1 MSKKLIIF
9 GNGLGMALNPDHF
22 LLTNAMTRVWD
33 CPTRLSVG
41 EKTTLG
47 SLKGI
52 ETATGPKNED
62 ELATAQV
69 ALAYLSSF
77 RAELGDE
84 ALSEWF
90 KEDAL
95 NYPGTLNKYV
105 FEVAYELYSY
115 LIPEEQRTLWK
126 DFLTSLTCFIRDT
139 RSHIATLNYD
149 DLLYAPFVDGHHFI
163 EGGKTKWLCL
173 TKKDPESSNIAP
185 YLRDGFFKG
194 AGQTLTAFTPD
205 SFNWAGDCGYYLH
218 LHGSPLYVSDTD
230 ARKLNR
236 SEVATSTRTLRR
248 HIVLANRKD
257 KETIIRRSE
266 ILSDY
271 WDNRLPKC
279 IADAEEIILFGYSGL
294 DLHLNEL
301 IRDKHDGPIH
311 VVEWSGSTH
320 YPLSTDENVLEHDPI
335 SAKEFW
341 GSVSVLSVPE
351 ANVHRMKNILE
362 FREWSNPDDCVPF

>member
-9 GNGLGMALNPDHF
+9 GNGLGMALNADHF
-22 LLTNAMTRVWD
+22 LLTNAMTRVWN
-33 CPTRLSVG
+33 CLTRLSEG

-115 LIPEEQRTLWK
+115 SIPEEKQELWN
-126 DFLTSLTCFIRDT
+126 DFLTNLICFIRDT
-139 RSHIATLNYD
+139 RSHVATLNYD
-149 DLLYAPFVDGHHFI
+149 DLLYAPFVDGHPIQNGDYVVNFQLS
-163 EGGKTKWLCL
+163 KRAAKCANT
-173 TKKDPESSNIAP
+173 AP
-185 YLRDGFFKG
+185 YLRDGFLKG
-194 AGQTLTAFTPD
+194 SFTPD
-205 SFNWAGDCGYYLH
+205 TFNYKGDCGYYLH

-236 SEVATSTRTLRR
+236 SEVAASTRTLQR
-248 HIVLANRKD
+248 HIVLANRND

-301 IRDKHDGPIH
+301 IREKHESPIH
-311 VVEWSGSTH
+311 VIEWSGSTH
-320 YPLSTDENVLEHDPI
+320 YPLSDEGDVVEDD
-335 SAKEFW
+335 AVTAEVFW
-341 GSVSVLSVPE
+341 ETILSVPS
-351 ANVHRMKNILE
+351 ANVHCLDNILD
-362 FREWSNPDDCVPF
+362 FKEWSNPVDCPPF